1 MVEKR
6 DRVVV
11 ESERVGDP
19 PRTGVVT
26 GVTGQLI
33 RIRWDT
39 GGESSLIPSAGSLRV
54 EGRQSRPRRK

>member
-1 MVEKR
+1 MVEIR

-11 ESERVGDP
+11 ESEKVGDP

-26 GVTGQLI
+26 AVTGQLI
-33 RIRWDT
+33 NIRWDK

-54 EGRQSRPRRK
+54 EGREPKSRSK